1 MTEETHEHEHEGFS
15 EEDEQWLVHQRE
27 HDAKRAKREKK
38 KRGGDEGGALNINSM
53 MDIMVIILVFL
64 LKQYGEDPLKVQ
76 AEDLKVPSSYS
87 QLRPEDTT
95 TITIGQKMILVDDKL
110 ATDVKN
116 GAVDKSQK
124 KGGEQSLVI
133 QPLYEA
139 LTTAVKKKKRE
150 KELLSQKYD
159 PIATIIADQTT
170 PYRLVTE
177 VMYTAGQAELSKFKF
192 AVIKTDR
199 NFLAD

>member
-1 MTEETHEHEHEGFS
+1 MSNEVHSDDSVDEQGYNAQH
-15 EEDEQWLVHQRE
+15 EEDVFV
-27 HDAKRAKREKK
+27 KKK
-38 KRGGDEGGALNINSM
+38 KRVRREDSGGALNINSM

-95 TITIGQKMILVDDKL
+95 IITIGQSSILVDDKKS
-110 ATDVKN
+110 ADVK
-116 GAVDKSQK
+116 GGQVDKSQK
-124 KGGEQSLVI
+124 QGGEQSLMI
-133 QPLYEA
+133 RQLFEDISK
-139 LTTAVKKKKRE
+139 TVKKKKRE
-150 KELLSQKYD
+150 KKQLGQEYK
-159 PIATIIADQTT
+159 PIATIIADQSI

-177 VMYTAGQAELSKFKF
+177 VMYTAGQAELSQFKF

-199 NFLAD
+199 KYLAN